1 MYRKNVLMINLPK
14 DAQERKAC
22 PVWSGFMKYFPN
34 AMIAVSRLSQMGNDQ
49 HHPGTP
55 LHWDKDKSKD
65 DMDALMRHALEGHHE
80 AVAWRA
86 MANLERELLNGY
98 KAKSW
103 EKKP

>member
-1 MYRKNVLMINLPK
+1 
-14 DAQERKAC
+14 
-22 PVWSGFMKYFPN
+22 MKYFPN
-34 AMIAVSRLSQMGNDQ
+34 AMIAVSRLSKMGNDQ
-49 HHPGTP
+49 HHPGTT

-86 MANLERELLNGY
+86 MANLERELINGY